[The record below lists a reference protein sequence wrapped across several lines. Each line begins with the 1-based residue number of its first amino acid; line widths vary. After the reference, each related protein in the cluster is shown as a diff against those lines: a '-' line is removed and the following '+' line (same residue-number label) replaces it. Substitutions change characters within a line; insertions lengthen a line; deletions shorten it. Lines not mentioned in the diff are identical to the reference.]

1 MVLIGN
7 GVDIDLDKV
16 PNVELELLIGATEL
30 DVDEIWLEAVTF
42 EVELDE
48 LVRILEGSPLESSGT
63 EFAEDEI
70 LVEDARIGSS
80 VDVTENVFKDREDT
94 RATLVKDEADV
105 DITADDITPKVDVGR
120 LVRGSEVEKVSVL
133 LNNDDS
139 ERDSIAVE
147 LPG

>member
-30 DVDEIWLEAVTF
+30 DVDEIWLEAVTC

>member
-30 DVDEIWLEAVTF
+30 DVDEIWLEAVTC

-139 ERDSIAVE
+139 ERDSIAEE